1 MMLEARAALIAILL
15 PNETPSKAMQRL
27 KPKPKQ
33 AVKKKNIRK
42 SELLKM
48 QQEAANGTGNQ
59 EMEDMERKKQ
69 FDSLVSLISEL

>member
-1 MMLEARAALIAILL
+1 MKAQEKEDVMMLEARAALIAILL

-48 QQEAANGTGNQ
+48 
-59 EMEDMERKKQ
+59 
-69 FDSLVSLISEL
+69 